1 MKKLF
6 IISLLII
13 ATRSKAQDIL
23 PVTFGPLVSMTSTSL
38 NSIPN
43 FKDHIAGAGYNF
55 GAFVRLKLFFLYGQ
69 GEVSFGSK
77 SASVTSVNNG
87 INSSLTFKLKGA
99 DISTIAGIKLIGI
112 RDIGNVRIFG
122 GYNWNNY
129 SDITYSVD
137 GNNFETSNVNGNNHS
152 LLGGIG
158 IDLSKL
164 AMDIKYIKGFIDLT
178 NSGETDV
185 ESRVISITL
194 AFKFL

>member
-1 MKKLF
+1 MKK
-6 IISLLII
+6 ILLVSFLIL
-13 ATRSKAQDIL
+13 TVRCKAQDIL

-55 GAFVRLKLFFLYGQ
+55 GAFVRLKLLFLYGQ
-69 GEVSFGSK
+69 GELSFGSK
-77 SASVTSVNNG
+77 SASVTSVSNG
-87 INSSLTFKLKGA
+87 INSNLTFKLKGA
-99 DISTIAGIKLIGI
+99 DISIIGGIKLIGI

-137 GNNFETSNVNGNNHS
+137 GNNFEASNVNGNNHS

-158 IDLSKL
+158 VDISKL
-164 AMDIKYIKGFIDLT
+164 AIDIKYIKGFIDLT

-194 AFKFL
+194 AYKFL